1 MRTSSLSFGLAGD
14 CGGGILLLV
23 FENPRSAGIYQSRI
37 QGNLSQSC
45 QAATLFLRKMAG
57 LTVPPVDEFGH
68 GSGHGCGRVSVNK
81 LLFMPLIT
89 AGYHP

>member
-1 MRTSSLSFGLAGD
+1 
-14 CGGGILLLV
+14 
-23 FENPRSAGIYQSRI
+23 
-37 QGNLSQSC
+37 
-45 QAATLFLRKMAG
+45 MAG